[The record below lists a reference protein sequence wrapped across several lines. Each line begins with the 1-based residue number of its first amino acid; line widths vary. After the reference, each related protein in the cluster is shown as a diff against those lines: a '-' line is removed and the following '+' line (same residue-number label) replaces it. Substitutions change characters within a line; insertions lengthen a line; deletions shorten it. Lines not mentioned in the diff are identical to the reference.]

1 MAKALSYI
9 ALIFAGLCMLGA
21 LGSIFIGMLRA
32 GQGGVDG
39 ARSGNRMM
47 WWRVRLQIAAVVL
60 IIIWYFLSRA

>member
-21 LGSIFIGMLRA
+21 LGSIFIGMMQA

-39 ARSGNRMM
+39 ARRSNRMM

-60 IIIWYFLSRA
+60 IIVWYLLKSA